1 MDEGRFLAALQL
13 ADGALP
19 IGRFAHSY
27 GLEAWLEANPGAG
40 PADLRELVAVTL
52 ACSVATLDGAA
63 AGLAHAAAES
73 ADLGELEAIDA
84 ALRARKLSEPARQAS
99 ELCGGRLAA
108 LTAELDAGELAA
120 AVRARIERG
129 DWPGNL
135 AVVEGV
141 VGAGL
146 GVDRETTVLMAVR
159 GHALAMLSAAVRLGR
174 LGTARAQALLRELA
188 PVIERCGRHALS
200 VDREQLRSTLPELDV
215 HAARHPARDARLF
228 IT

>member
-1 MDEGRFLAALQL
+1 MDERRLQAALQL

-27 GLEAWLEANPGAG
+27 GLEAWLEANPEAG
-40 PADLRELVAVTL
+40 PEELRELVGVTL

-63 AGLAHAAAES
+63 AGLAHEAAAR
-73 ADLGELEAIDA
+73 ADLEELGAIDA

-108 LTAELDAGELAA
+108 LAAELDAGDLAEEA
-120 AVRARIERG
+120 RARIAGG

-146 GVDRETTVLMAVR
+146 GLEREATVLIAVR

-188 PVIERCGRHALS
+188 PVIQRSTRNALGIE
-200 VDREQLRSTLPELDV
+200 REQLRSTLPELDV